1 MITYIDGDIFR
12 SPADVLVNPVNT
24 KGVMG
29 KGIARRFKQIYP
41 DMFVFYR
48 DICEQKKFDIGQLLL
63 YRTPHKWILN
73 FPTKKHWRSPSR
85 LEYIEAGLRKFS
97 NVYAELGITS
107 IAFPALGCGN
117 GGLDFESQVK
127 PCMEKYLQRVP
138 FPTFIYLPIQYL
150 ACPEHSSIRYI
161 NQWLR
166 SEPTSLPFNEVWGDI
181 LKVLQHRSEF
191 YTRAKND
198 CFTAIAEDEP
208 PSMTIQSSTN
218 RYQIDAVELLEF
230 WQQLRDFGM
239 IYENIAP
246 NCLLFPYLMPIFER
260 LPYVH
265 PIALAKSTQDLINK
279 PKAGL
284 QVVPP
289 PIPNE
294 SLESDLFTNLVYAAQ
309 G

>member
-1 MITYIDGDIFR
+1 MITYIDGDIFQ
-12 SPADVLVNPVNT
+12 SPANVLVNTVNT

-41 DMFVFYR
+41 EMFNFYR
-48 DICEQKKFDIGQLLL
+48 DICVQQEFDIGQLLL

-85 LEYIEAGLRKFS
+85 LEYIEAGLHKFS
-97 NVYAELGITS
+97 DVYAELGITS

-117 GGLDFESQVK
+117 GGLDFELQVK
-127 PCMEKYLQRVP
+127 PHMEKYLQKVP
-138 FPTFIYLPIQYL
+138 IPTYIYLPNQYL
-150 ACPEHSSIRYI
+150 TRPEHSSIRYI
-161 NQWLR
+161 NHWLR
-166 SEPTSLPFNEVWGDI
+166 SEPTSLPFDEVWRDVLKI
-181 LKVLQHRSEF
+181 LQDRAEF
-191 YTRAKND
+191 NTRAGND
-198 CFTAIAEDEP
+198 CYIAMAEDEP
-208 PSMTIQSSTN
+208 PSMTIQESTN
-218 RYQIDAVELLEF
+218 TYQIHDFELLEF

-246 NCLLFPYLMPIFER
+246 NRLLFPYLMPIFEQ

-265 PIALAKSTQDLINK
+265 PIAISNSTQDLINK
-279 PKAGL
+279 PRAGF

-294 SLESDLFTNLVYAAQ
+294 SLENNLFTNFVYAAQ
-309 G
+309 A